1 MTTVPPSR
9 PLLPVLGRM
18 AAGLLLVAGGALLAW
33 QNVTLQPTPG
43 MSVLDTPVSVPLD
56 GPLPLD
62 LARTAGLSFSG
73 DRVNL
78 TLDALPAGSA
88 LAVQGRVHHRA
99 RNPVQ
104 ADVTRQG
111 RALNAALSLRVQPLD
126 RGGVIVTG
134 PEQVQHRADLRLTR
148 DLPLTLSAVT
158 TSGNVTAD
166 LGPLRLR
173 TLSLRSDN
181 GDQTLDLPARSAG
194 ALSVVTRSG
203 EVTVRAAPGS
213 APDALRVNT
222 ASGDQTLD
230 LSAMRTQ
237 TLGVG
242 TESGDVRLTLPTVT
256 GRATLTT
263 ASGDLTVTATP
274 LTRGNLDIRTQS
286 GDVTLRLPPALKVRV
301 RFTDRDTLSWPRG
314 APASLAPD
322 LDVFVDAPRANFTLT
337 PLEDTP

>member
-9 PLLPVLGRM
+9 SLLPVLARM
-18 AAGLLLVAGGALLAW
+18 AGGLLLAGAGALLTW
-33 QNVTLQPTPG
+33 QNVTLHPTPG
-43 MSVLDTPVSVPLD
+43 MSVLDTPLSVPLD

-62 LARTAGLSFSG
+62 LAQNATLNFTG
-73 DRVNL
+73 DRVNVL
-78 TLDALPAGSA
+78 LGALPRGSA

-111 RALNAALSLRVQPLD
+111 RTLNAALSLRVQPLD
-126 RGGVIVTG
+126 RGGVIVAG
-134 PEQVQHRADLRLTR
+134 PEPVQHTATLRLAR
-148 DLPLTLSAVT
+148 NLPLTLGSVT
-158 TSGNVTAD
+158 TSGHVTAD
-166 LGPLRLR
+166 LGGLRLR
-173 TLSLRSDN
+173 ALTLRSDS
-181 GDQTLDLPARSAG
+181 GDQTLDLPARAAG

-203 EVTVRAAPGS
+203 RVTVRAAPGS

-256 GRATLTT
+256 GRATLTS
-263 ASGDLTVTATP
+263 ASGNLTVSATP
-274 LTRGNLDIRTQS
+274 RTRGNLDIRTQS

-301 RFTDRDTLSWPRG
+301 RFTDRDTLSWPLG
-314 APASLAPD
+314 TPAPLAPD
-322 LDVFVDAPRANFTLT
+322 LDVFVDAPRAHFTLS

>member
-9 PLLPVLGRM
+9 PLLPVLARM
-18 AAGLLLVAGGALLAW
+18 AAGLLLAGGGALLAW
-33 QNVTLQPTPG
+33 QNVTLHPTPG
-43 MSVLDTPVSVPLD
+43 MSVLDTPLSVPLD

-62 LARTAGLSFSG
+62 LAQSAALTFSG
-73 DRVNL
+73 DLVDV
-78 TLDALPAGSA
+78 TLRALPPGSA

-111 RALNAALSLRVQPLD
+111 RALSAALTLRVQPLGQ
-126 RGGVIVTG
+126 RGVIVTG
-134 PEQVQHRADLRLTR
+134 PEPVQHTAA
-148 DLPLTLSAVT
+148 LTLSRDVPFTLGSRT
-158 TSGNVTAD
+158 TYGDTTAD
-166 LGPLRLR
+166 LSALRVRSL
-173 TLSLRSDN
+173 TLRSDS
-181 GDQTLDLPARSAG
+181 GRQTLTLPARPAG
-194 ALSVVTRSG
+194 PLSVVTRSG
-203 EVTVRAAPGS
+203 QVSVTAPPGS

-222 ASGDQTLD
+222 ASGNQTLD
-230 LSAMRTQ
+230 LAAMRTQ

-263 ASGDLTVTATP
+263 DSGNLTVTATP
-274 LTRGNLDIRTQS
+274 STRGNLDIRTQR
-286 GDVTLRLPPALKVRV
+286 GDVTLRVPPALKVRV
-301 RFTDRDTLSWPRG
+301 RFTDRDSLSWPRG
-314 APASLAPD
+314 APAPLAPD

>member
-9 PLLPVLGRM
+9 SLMPVLTRM
-18 AAGLLLVAGGALLAW
+18 AAGLLLAGGGALLAW
-33 QNVTLQPTPG
+33 QNVTLRPTPG
-43 MSVLDTPVSVPLD
+43 MSVLDTPVSVSLD

-62 LARTAGLSFSG
+62 LARTAALSFSG
-73 DRVNL
+73 DRVDL
-78 TLDALPAGSA
+78 TLMALPAGSP

-104 ADVTRQG
+104 ANITRQG
-111 RALNAALSLRVQPLD
+111 RALNATLALRVQSLD
-126 RGGVIVTG
+126 RGGVIVAG
-134 PEQVQHRADLRLTR
+134 PEQVQHTADLRLTR
-148 DLPLTLSAVT
+148 DLPLTLAGDT

-166 LGPLRLR
+166 LGPLRLGALR
-173 TLSLRSDN
+173 LRSDS
-181 GDQTLDLPARSAG
+181 GDQTLDLPARAAG

-203 EVTVRAAPGS
+203 TVTVRAATGS

-263 ASGDLTVTATP
+263 DSGNLTVTATP
-274 LTRGNLDIRTQS
+274 LTRGNLDIRTHS
-286 GDVTLRLPPALKVRV
+286 GDVTLRVPPALKVRV
-301 RFTDRDTLSWPRG
+301 RFTDRDTLFWPRG
-314 APASLAPD
+314 APAPLAPD
-322 LDVFVDAPRANFTLT
+322 LDVFVDAPRSNFTLT